1 MVVRQIKNAGSRW
14 LSRTLARTGLRVSAY
29 TDLSLE
35 TALQRLT
42 AHPIAF
48 NTVIDVGAS
57 DGSWTERLLRFY
69 PTQSYLLIEANP
81 VHEPGLQAFTAQH
94 PNIAYAL
101 AAAGAEE
108 GMLYFDAREPL
119 GGEAS
124 TEQHEGWL
132 NLPATTIDAEIQRR
146 ALPGPYLIKFDT
158 HGYEIPILD
167 GASET
172 LAQTSL
178 IVMEMY
184 NFRISD
190 TSLTFWEMCSELE
203 RRGFRPIDLIAPM
216 FRPHDRAL
224 WQFDLFFARAD
235 WPGFATSRYD

>member
-1 MVVRQIKNAGSRW
+1 MNRRLKYAAARWVSRVM
-14 LSRTLARTGLRVSAY
+14 ARTGLRLSAY

-35 TALQRLT
+35 TALGRLA

-48 NTVIDVGAS
+48 STVIDVGAS
-57 DGSWTERLLRFY
+57 DGAWSQRLLPFF
-69 PTQSYLLIEANP
+69 PSQSYLLIEANP
-81 VHEPGLQAFTAQH
+81 VHEPGLRAFTAQH
-94 PNIAYAL
+94 ANAAYAL

-108 GMLYFDAREPL
+108 GTLKFRADQPL
-119 GGEAS
+119 GGAAS
-124 TEQHEGWL
+124 TEAHEGWVTV
-132 NLPATTIDAEIQRR
+132 PATTIDAEIQRR

-167 GASET
+167 GAAET

-190 TSLTFWEMCSELE
+190 TSLTFWDMCRELE
-203 RRGFRPIDLIAPM
+203 ARGFRPIDLIAPM
-216 FRPHDRAL
+216 FRPYDRAL